1 MEDMV
6 KEGGNLVDYHSCEL
20 FPERWFDAVVVL
32 QTDNAVLYERL
43 TNRSVRIFGWKGL
56 TYSSCIRRML
66 NCSPDSLQ
74 CDFLWVGTRREDVA
88 TGVMNYDVASSLSR
102 SKSICNFERTLR

>member
-43 TNRSVRIFGWKGL
+43 TNRSVRIIGCKGL

-74 CDFLWVGTRREDVA
+74 CDYFLWLGTRQEE
-88 TGVMNYDVASSLSR
+88 M
-102 SKSICNFERTLR
+102 TLMLPLV